1 MQLIHRFVRY
11 QERVSGVPGR
21 FIAPVVLA
29 GHLAAGRGPRD
40 VLGHRLPHRP
50 RPRPGRVHRAA
61 HVHRGGPAG
70 HRPRR
75 AAARPDG
82 RARGAQRA
90 PPAAAP
96 EHEPGRD
103 RDARLRRRRAA
114 RLPARRLLARA
125 LRRGRDAVGPHAPVH
140 DRRRRREHARPVD
153 GHAPGLRARA
163 PAQARAPRPPAR
175 GRRADHRPVDLPG
188 RVRLRRAAVP
198 AALPAGA
205 DRLRRRA
212 SRSCAR
218 ARSSGA
224 GAPSRRWRCSS
235 SSASRWRCSSARSP
249 GYTTPHFPL
258 YIAEAAVVELAAL
271 AAPRAPLRFAL
282 LSGLGIGTVGLAAE
296 WGWSHVWMPHPWPA
310 SMLVPAV
317 VLALAAGAGRQRPR
331 RAHEPE
337 PRDARERARGPARD
351 RAARRRAGGRRRAR
365 GALLP
370 AAAHAAATARAPPSS
385 RRPPGHGRVER
396 RRHARSA
403 RARRATTSGSRSS
416 PGRAGRPASCA
427 SSPRCARSGRAA
439 TSPSARC
446 R

>member
-21 FIAPVVLA
+21 FIAPVLLAGVSLQVAVLGMYWDIGYHIDHGRDQGVFTAPHMFIVAGLQGIVLA
-29 GHLAAGRGPRD
+29 ALLHGRM
-40 VLGHRLPHRP
+40 
-50 RPRPGRVHRAA
+50 
-61 HVHRGGPAG
+61 GGPAA
-70 HRPRR
+70 RNERR
-75 AAARPDG
+75 A
-82 RARGAQRA
+82 
-90 PPAAAP
+90 AAAP

-163 PAQARAPRPPAR
+163 PAQGRAPRPPAR

-212 SRSCAR
+212 WRSCAR

-224 GAPSRRWRCSS
+224 GAPSRR
-235 SSASRWRCSSARSP
+235 SAMFFVIRIALALFVGQVA

-258 YIAEAAVVELAAL
+258 YIAEAAVVEL
-271 AAPRAPLRFAL
+271 R
-282 LSGLGIGTVGLAAE
+282 
-296 WGWSHVWMPHPWPA
+296 
-310 SMLVPAV
+310 
-317 VLALAAGAGRQRPR
+317 GAR
-331 RAHEPE
+331 
-337 PRDARERARGPARD
+337 
-351 RAARRRAGGRRRAR
+351 RAARAAALRAAQRAGHRDDRPRGRVGLEPRVDAPSVARVDAGARRSSSPWPPR
-365 GALLP
+365 WP
-370 AAAHAAATARAPPSS
+370 AAC
-385 RRPPGHGRVER
+385 
-396 RRHARSA
+396 SA
-403 RARRATTSGSRSS
+403 RA
-416 PGRAGRPASCA
+416 
-427 SSPRCARSGRAA
+427 
-439 TSPSARC
+439 
-446 R
+446 

>member
-50 RPRPGRVHRAA
+50 RPRPGRLHRAA
-61 HVHRGGPAG
+61 HVHRGGAAG

-75 AAARPDG
+75 AAARPDA

-90 PPAAAP
+90 PAAAAP

-125 LRRGRDAVGPHAPVH
+125 LRRGRHAVGPDAPVH
-140 DRRRRREHARPVD
+140 DRRRRREHAGRVD

-163 PAQARAPRPPAR
+163 PAQGRAPRPPAR
-175 GRRADHRPVDLPG
+175 GRRAHHRPVDLPG

-218 ARSSGA
+218 ARSSGRWGAFQALAMFFVDPHRA
-224 GAPSRRWRCSS
+224 GAVRRPGRRATPRRTSRSTSPRRRSS
-235 SSASRWRCSSARSP
+235 SSRRSPRRARRCASRCSA
-249 GYTTPHFPL
+249 GW
-258 YIAEAAVVELAAL
+258 A
-271 AAPRAPLRFAL
+271 
-282 LSGLGIGTVGLAAE
+282 SGRVGLAAE

-310 SMLVPAV
+310 SMLVPA
-317 VLALAAGAGRQRPR
+317 ARPR
-331 RAHEPE
+331 P
-337 PRDARERARGPARD
+337 
-351 RAARRRAGGRRRAR
+351 GRRRW
-365 GALLP
+365 P
-370 AAAHAAATARAPPSS
+370 AAC
-385 RRPPGHGRVER
+385 
-396 RRHARSA
+396 SA
-403 RARRATTSGSRSS
+403 RA
-416 PGRAGRPASCA
+416 
-427 SSPRCARSGRAA
+427 
-439 TSPSARC
+439 
-446 R
+446 